1 MKCKIR
7 EFENKYKAP
16 IFLVTED
23 GNIFD
28 ELKNEFG
35 DMIKLVSFDTFIR
48 NYEGKDVLSK
58 SNVLEKDKKSRG
70 QKYLAKMILLS
81 RCRYLITSIT
91 QGSKFSYILNDGK
104 YVDEYVFDLGL
115 YS

>member
-1 MKCKIR
+1 
-7 EFENKYKAP
+7 
-16 IFLVTED
+16 
-23 GNIFD
+23 
-28 ELKNEFG
+28 
-35 DMIKLVSFDTFIR
+35 MIKLVSFDTFIR

-58 SNVLEKDKKSRG
+58 SNVFEKDKKSRG